1 MLTVIAITEDARG
14 YRPPGVTFFNEQLMP
29 MAGFGSVDSL
39 ARARKKAVDAGWL
52 HYEAGGKG
60 RAGKYWVIIP
70 EAFVCVD
77 DAPSDEGN
85 DRNNLR
91 NGADNQTLVVPQR
104 CGDNPQTSAETTARQ
119 PADKCGDNPQA
130 SAEHSSCTYP
140 IPIPNTDSCSE
151 VAKQPS
157 EPPVM
162 IFPCVGKDV
171 REWPLVQ
178 SKIDEYR
185 ESFPG
190 INVEAECRKARQWCI
205 DNPTKRKTFKGMPKF
220 LSGWMGRA
228 QDNLRLSPRNSADP
242 PKQREQLMTDEE
254 IAEFARKAREA
265 AQ

>member
-1 MLTVIAITEDARG
+1 MR
-14 YRPPGVTFFNEQLMP
+14 
-29 MAGFGSVDSL
+29 
-39 ARARKKAVDAGWL
+39 
-52 HYEAGGKG
+52 
-60 RAGKYWVIIP
+60 
-70 EAFVCVD
+70 
-77 DAPSDEGN
+77 
-85 DRNNLR
+85 
-91 NGADNQTLVVPQR
+91 
-104 CGDNPQTSAETTARQ
+104 
-119 PADKCGDNPQA
+119 
-130 SAEHSSCTYP
+130 
-140 IPIPNTDSCSE
+140 
-151 VAKQPS
+151 
-157 EPPVM
+157 
-162 IFPCVGKDV
+162 GKDV